1 MKIRLLAA
9 AVTLI
14 AAGAHAGPASLQR
27 NPAIAPDSLSG
38 TVIKCWTTPGGSSG
52 SATDYCVPSVP
63 ASGYA
68 VNIQVYAPAG
78 GTYSYAWTVP
88 ALPPPFGAKQSI
100 FSGCTST
107 TSYCNLT
114 VGSAGSDLDNT
125 IFVTVTDT
133 ATSETLPL
141 EATYWIPAVCG
152 GGSSWC

>member
-1 MKIRLLAA
+1 MKTRYPFV
-9 AVTLI
+9 AVLLI
-14 AAGAHAGPASLQR
+14 AAGAHAGPMSLQR
-27 NPAIAPDSLSG
+27 NVTIAPDSLSG
-38 TVIKCWTTPGGSSG
+38 TSIKCWTNPGGSSG

-63 ASGYA
+63 ASSYT

-78 GTYSYAWTVP
+78 GSYGYAWTVP
-88 ALPPPFGAKQSI
+88 ALPPPFGAKQTV

-125 IFVTVTDT
+125 IFVTITDT
-133 ATSETLPL
+133 ATSETLDL

-152 GGSSWC
+152 GGSYWC